1 LYAAAGYARVRVNY
15 SVFVAERGSQARRKV
30 CYMFEGWLEG
40 ALGYIMTAE
49 GNPQQLKCREVQCAA
64 EGSDHCLFEV
74 RPELDA

>member
-1 LYAAAGYARVRVNY
+1 
-15 SVFVAERGSQARRKV
+15 
-30 CYMFEGWLEG
+30 LEG

-49 GNPQQLKCREVQCAA
+49 GNPQQLKCQEVQCAA